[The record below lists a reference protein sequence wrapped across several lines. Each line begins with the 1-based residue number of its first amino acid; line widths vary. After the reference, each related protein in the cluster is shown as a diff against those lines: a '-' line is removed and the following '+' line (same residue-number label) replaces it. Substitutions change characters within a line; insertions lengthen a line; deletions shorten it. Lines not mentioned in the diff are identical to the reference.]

1 VRRWTWY
8 LAAGGAGAAVA
19 GAALTGPAAAAA
31 AAQTWP
37 AFVLVGGLLLIGLVA
52 AGDGL
57 FAAAGVRLAGVA
69 RSDWALFAGFGAL
82 VVVVTALL
90 NLDTSVAFLT
100 PVAVHTGRR
109 RGEAAAVLVSACV
122 LLSNA
127 GSLLLPGSNL
137 TNLIVL
143 GHLHLAGGRFAA
155 RMALPWLAAW
165 VLTAGVIAWGGR
177 SALGGGKYQ
186 LALGGGEDR
195 PAPGGGEGQ
204 PERRRAVIGMAAVTA
219 AVAAVVALSDPAPEV
234 LAIGVAAVGVRLV
247 QRRLAP
253 GQVWDVLGVPVLVGL
268 FGFAVGMGA
277 LGRSWPTLSRSLAH
291 LDPWATAAVG
301 AAATVVVNNLP
312 AAALLSARAPAH
324 PFALLIGL
332 NVGPNLFVSGSLA
345 WVLWYGAARTAGAK
359 PDVRRTV
366 RLGAASA
373 PFALAAA
380 VAVLVLVG
388 ART

>member
-1 VRRWTWY
+1 MWY
-8 LAAGGAGAAVA
+8 LAAAGAAGSTAAA
-19 GAALTGPAAAAA
+19 GLAGTSAAAAA
-31 AAQTWP
+31 GQTWP

-57 FAAAGVRLAGVA
+57 FAAAGERLGGAA
-69 RSDWALFAGFGAL
+69 RSGWTLFAGFGVL

-109 RGEAAAVLVSACV
+109 RGRAAAVLVSACV

-143 GHLHLAGGRFAA
+143 GQLHLAGGRFAG

-165 VLTAGVIAWGGR
+165 AVTAGVVAWGER
-177 SALGGGKYQ
+177 S
-186 LALGGGEDR
+186 ALGGGEDR
-195 PAPGGGEGQ
+195 SAERGGEDRPARPRG
-204 PERRRAVIGMAAVTA
+204 VIGVAAVVG
-219 AVAAVVALSDPAPEV
+219 AVAAVVALSNPAPEV
-234 LAIGVAAVGVRLV
+234 LAIGGAAVGVRLA
-247 QRRLAP
+247 QRRLTP
-253 GQVWDVLGVPVLVGL
+253 RRVWDVLGVPVLVGL
-268 FGFAVGMGA
+268 FGLAVGMGT
-277 LGRSWPTLSRSLAH
+277 LGRSWTAFSRILAH

-301 AAATVVVNNLP
+301 AVATVVINNLP
-312 AAALLSARAPAH
+312 AAALLAARAPGH
-324 PFALLIGL
+324 PLALLIGL

-345 WVLWYGAARTAGAK
+345 WVLWYGSARTAGAR
-359 PDVRRTV
+359 PDVRRTL

-380 VAVLVLVG
+380 VGVLVLVA